1 MTIRKHKIRLQV
13 LPSQQLFLE
22 CQSPKKGFSGPVGSG
37 KTVAL
42 CYQAAMS
49 AVRNPNCDGII
60 GGPTYPMLRDV
71 TVKAMLQI
79 LEENHIPFTYLKQ
92 EMELTLTRSKSRIL
106 FRSVDHYERLRGPN
120 LAWVGIDELT
130 YCPPEAWQRLE
141 ARVRDPR
148 AKQHQMFAVWTPK
161 GFDWVYQRFISPT
174 DRLPGHEAIRA
185 MPNENI
191 AMLAARPDFYE
202 QLRGSYDERFY
213 KQEALGE
220 YLNVFTGQVYYAYS
234 DANQVADLRFAPE
247 MGLCWALDF
256 NVDPMTAIIAQH
268 IHGKIHVLEELFL
281 SNSNTIAMCE
291 RFEDRANIYL
301 PQYQAAN
308 GGAPLPVTV
317 HGDASAQA
325 RSTSSKT
332 DYDLIREYFR
342 SRGQFRLRFDYPRS
356 NPRVKDRVNSVNAML
371 RNADGC
377 VRMYVHPVCK
387 QLITD
392 FHQVAWKQT
401 SVNSELDKVTDK
413 KRTHLSD
420 ALGYLVWQV
429 APINAF
435 HREPGLP

>member
-1 MTIRKHKIRLQV
+1 MMIRKHKIHLRV
-13 LPSQQLFLE
+13 LPSQQRFLE
-22 CQSPKKGFSGPVGSG
+22 CQAQKKGFSGPVGSG

-49 AVRNPNCDGII
+49 AVRNPNCDGLI

-79 LEENHIPFTYLKQ
+79 LDEKDIPYSYLKQ
-92 EMELTLTRSKSRIL
+92 EMELTLRRSQSRIL
-106 FRSVDHYERLRGPN
+106 FRSVDHYESLRGPN

-130 YCPPEAWQRLE
+130 YCRPEAWQRLE

-161 GFDWVYQRFISPT
+161 GFDWVYRRFISIA
-174 DRLPGHEAIRA
+174 DKMPGHEAILA
-185 MPNENI
+185 LPNENV

-202 QLRGSYDERFY
+202 QLRASYDDRFY
-213 KQEALGE
+213 RQEALGE
-220 YLNVFTGQVYYAYS
+220 YLNVFTGRVYHPYS

-247 MGLCWALDF
+247 IGLCWTLDF
-256 NVDPMTAIIAQH
+256 NVDPMTAIIAQC
-268 IHGKIHVLEELFL
+268 IHGKIHVLEEIFL
-281 SNSNTIAMCE
+281 SNSNTSAMCE
-291 RFEDRANIYL
+291 RFEQRANFYL
-301 PQYQAAN
+301 QKYRAAN

-317 HGDASAQA
+317 YGDAAGQA

-342 SRGQFRLRFDYPRS
+342 GRGQFRLQFDYPRS

-371 RNADGC
+371 RNADGSIHT
-377 VRMYVHPVCK
+377 YVHPGCK
-387 QLITD
+387 ELIAD
-392 FHQVAWKQT
+392 FYEVAWKQS
-401 SVNSELDKVTDK
+401 SVNFELDKVTDK
-413 KRTHLSD
+413 RRTHLSD

-429 APINAF
+429 APISAF
-435 HREPGLP
+435 HREIITP